1 MDNIS
6 HSVIGLG
13 VGELLHRS
21 LAPEAE
27 PGLQRTRHRL
37 LLFACGFAS
46 NMPDLDLFLTGL
58 LPQPLGYLLHHRGH
72 THTVLFAL
80 PQALLLLALIWL
92 LWPGARALLRVS
104 RSARLGLGA
113 ALALGFGLHL
123 AMDFLNSYGLHPFY
137 PLNAGWFYGDMVFI
151 VEPLFWTAFGVPLAL
166 VMPRPALR
174 ALALAGLGAALCFF
188 TVQGFLGWMSAAAL
202 LLVGL
207 AVGALAWRARGRAAL
222 LLAGALCMG
231 FIGVQGAASAL
242 GKQRVRA
249 GLTEL
254 AGADPG
260 ARVLDVALTAYPSQP
275 LCWAFVS
282 VESDEGADRYRLRR
296 GILSLA
302 PDWLAPSACAPGL
315 AQPGARHAHH
325 PLAPGM
331 ALEAEFSGGLA
342 ALRRLERDNCHVA
355 AWLRFARA
363 PAVGPAEASDLRF
376 SNTLKTDFST
386 LHLTQVAGRAC
397 PLHVPGWGALRRDL
411 LTPPL

>member
-27 PGLQRTRHRL
+27 PVLQRTRHRL

-80 PQALLLLALIWL
+80 PQALLLLMLIWL

-137 PLNAGWFYGDMVFI
+137 PLDTRWFYGDMVFI

-166 VMPRPALR
+166 MMPRPALR
-174 ALALAGLGAALCFF
+174 ALALALWGVALCFF
-188 TVQGFLGWMSAAAL
+188 TWQGFLGAASAAAL
-202 LLVGL
+202 LLTGL
-207 AVGALAWRARGRAAL
+207 LVGALEWRTGARGRAAL
-222 LLAGALCMG
+222 LLAGALCVG
-231 FIGVQGAASAL
+231 FVGVQGAASAL
-242 GKQRVRA
+242 GKRQVRA
-249 GLTEL
+249 GL
-254 AGADPG
+254 ARIDPG

-275 LCWAFVS
+275 RCWAFVS

-302 PDWLAPSACAPGL
+302 PDWLAPSSCAAGLAPG
-315 AQPGARHAHH
+315 AVMR

-331 ALEAEFSGGLA
+331 ALDAEFSGGLA
-342 ALRRLERDNCHVA
+342 ALRRLQRDNCHVA

-363 PAVGPAEASDLRF
+363 PAVGPADALDLRF
-376 SNTLKTDFST
+376 SNKTDFST
-386 LHLTQVAGRAC
+386 LHLAQTAGRAC
-397 PLHVPGWGALRRDL
+397 PLHVPGWEAPRRDL